1 MGWKYHPKE
10 FSSYEEHVKHLKEKG
25 LAFKSP
31 EECKTYDWLR
41 NYGSIGLTKEHVK
54 RLDNATNT
62 LESLGEHTDAK
73 YLKEIKGKL
82 LEGTPEPKT
91 DKINANAFIEKAAVW
106 ISNNCYIPHATLE
119 DFKNH
124 MEGEQG
130 TAAET
135 LGAHLRNLL
144 SPYRTLIGLVNDA
157 VNGDFDT
164 NALKKINC
172 DNIDE
177 LIEFSRSD
185 KMENTI
191 WRNENE

>member
-1 MGWKYHPKE
+1 MDTQAKLIL
-10 FSSYEEHVKHLKEKG
+10 EEIDRRIETYSKG
-25 LAFKSP
+25 YARNDGARSEALAL
-31 EECKTYDWLR
+31 LR
-41 NYGSIGLTKEHVK
+41 DEITGSITKEETETG
-54 RLDNATNT
+54 LDNATNT

-144 SPYRTLIGLVNDA
+144 SPYRTLLGLVNDA